1 MSRYILLLL
10 LLIAALLPALAEPV
24 PEPPLPTY
32 TVTRIAR
39 ELKMSGKADDP
50 LWAQAEAVTL
60 TDADTGKPAQFNT
73 TVRVL
78 YSQRYLYVAIACEDD
93 YAWGTLKNHDDNIFQ
108 EECVE
113 VFLAPSGSF
122 RSFFEIEVSPLNTVL
137 DSYQLSR
144 SLPDGSYRRLQFLTS
159 YTCEG
164 LVTKVFVDGE
174 LNKKGGA
181 KGWTVEYA
189 IPFTAIV
196 GRDNIVPI
204 PGDRWRANF
213 ARIDTPEPEKP
224 TFASWSPLGY
234 HDFNRSYR
242 FGWMVFK

>member
-1 MSRYILLLL
+1 MARYLIPLLLL
-10 LLIAALLPALAEPV
+10 CAALAHAAPPAEV
-24 PEPPLPTY
+24 PLPTY
-32 TVTRIAR
+32 TVNRIDCDLA
-39 ELKMSGKADDP
+39 LTGKADDP
-50 LWAQAEAVTL
+50 LWQRAEAVTL
-60 TDADTGKPAQFNT
+60 TYADTGKPMRFT
-73 TVRVL
+73 TTARVL
-78 YSQRYLYVAIACEDD
+78 YNQRYLYVAMTCEDD
-93 YAWGTLKNHDDNIFQ
+93 YAWGTLTKHDDNIFM

-122 RSFFEIEVSPLNTVL
+122 RAFYEIEVSPLNTVL

-144 SLPDGSYRRLQFLTS
+144 SLPDGSYRKLFFLTE
-159 YTCEG
+159 YTCED

-174 LNKKGGA
+174 VNKKGGA
-181 KGWTVEYA
+181 KGWTVEYR
-189 IPFTAIV
+189 IPFTSIV
-196 GRDNIVPI
+196 GRDNIVPN

-213 ARIDTPEPEKP
+213 ARIDTPEPDKP